1 MRSVSSSTGQD
12 HGEGCRNTARLVV
25 LKVSS
30 SYLQYYQSCTA
41 SILMGKGPVSG
52 GELVVS
58 KSQRDL
64 SFRLLPIC
72 RNVKLMLGKDTV
84 LQSSSLRWQLGCPV
98 PLSPAAAVTSAG
110 SPGQLG
116 SGGAGVR
123 GEQLC
128 CKLCSCM
135 LKNPDV

>member
-1 MRSVSSSTGQD
+1 
-12 HGEGCRNTARLVV
+12 
-25 LKVSS
+25 
-30 SYLQYYQSCTA
+30 
-41 SILMGKGPVSG
+41 MGKGPVSG

-72 RNVKLMLGKDTV
+72 RNVKLMLGKDRV

-128 CKLCSCM
+128 CKLCICM